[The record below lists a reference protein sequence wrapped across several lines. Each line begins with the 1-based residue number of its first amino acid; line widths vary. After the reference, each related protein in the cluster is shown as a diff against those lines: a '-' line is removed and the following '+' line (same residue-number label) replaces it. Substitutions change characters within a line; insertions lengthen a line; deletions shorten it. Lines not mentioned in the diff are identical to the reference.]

1 MALGLVASEV
11 KDQANGG
18 GNWVCFGVRSGLA
31 GDLSLQWFV
40 CQCRFSG
47 ISIYIIYLFIYIT
60 YIYIYIF

>member
-18 GNWVCFGVRSGLA
+18 GYWVCFGVRSGLA

-60 YIYIYIF
+60 YIYI